1 MDSRAQDGPEN
12 GGWTRERRMGSRA
25 QDGPE
30 NGGWTRERRMGSR
43 AQDGPESGGWT
54 RERSMDP
61 RARNGF
67 ERRGWTS
74 IKPWPSLFSETKKK
88 DTKKRTDT
96 IEPPDRSNFP
106 KTWVL
111 SYLTPTSPIRVRQ
124 AQSFQKTQQNKKKWQ
139 ATHRDRKNHARSQD
153 QRESVRWTR
162 ERLVDPRAISG
173 PESD

>member
-30 NGGWTRERRMGSR
+30 NGGWTQERRRGSR

-124 AQSFQKTQQNKKKWQ
+124 AQSFQKTQQNKKKM
-139 ATHRDRKNHARSQD
+139 AGHTPRSQEPC
-153 QRESVRWTR
+153 QIAGSTR
-162 ERLVDPRAISG
+162 GRKMDPRAIGG
-173 PESD
+173 PKSD

>member
-74 IKPWPSLFSETKKK
+74 IKPWPSLFSETKKDRYEKK
-88 DTKKRTDT
+88 DRYDWATGLFQLSQNLSFELFDSDLTHSRPAST
-96 IEPPDRSNFP
+96 IVP
-106 KTWVL
+106 KNAAK
-111 SYLTPTSPIRVRQ
+111 Q
-124 AQSFQKTQQNKKKWQ
+124 KKKM
-139 ATHRDRKNHARSQD
+139 AGHTPRSQEPC
-153 QRESVRWTR
+153 QIAGSTR
-162 ERLVDPRAISG
+162 ERRMDPRAISG